1 MDALAGAPP
10 ELAEAPDVARH
21 NSHSNLG
28 ADDAAVSR
36 VSTDTQLPTLVADTS
51 TRRAEPS
58 LGQCSSFGPYAEVI
72 VLTKMLKIGPA
83 RLLVVSSSIALGITA
98 CKPGADS
105 SQDTSKI
112 AQGAQVSNPDSSIL
126 LRGSVVSVSAN
137 QIVLKSDTGTVTVAI
152 AQPFQVYTRATSDLS
167 KVQEKTFIGVTTVK
181 QPDGSERATEI
192 HIFPEELRGLGEG
205 SRMMAPATGASA
217 SRMTNGNVSASRM
230 TNGTASQ
237 SRMSNGSV
245 SSTNGSSLVVQYA
258 GGSQNVTVP
267 PNTPVTELK
276 PTSKTLAA
284 GDQVALLATKAA
296 DGTLTAN
303 KAIST
308 AK

>member
-1 MDALAGAPP
+1 M
-10 ELAEAPDVARH
+10 
-21 NSHSNLG
+21 
-28 ADDAAVSR
+28 
-36 VSTDTQLPTLVADTS
+36 STG
-51 TRRAEPS
+51 RAET
-58 LGQCSSFGPYAEVI
+58 GQNEWIGSVSYAEVV

-83 RLLVVSSSIALGITA
+83 RLLLVSSSIALGITA
-98 CKPGADS
+98 CKPAADS
-105 SQDTSKI
+105 TQDTS
-112 AQGAQVSNPDSSIL
+112 QVSQSAQVSNPDAPIMF
-126 LRGSVVSVSAN
+126 RGTLVSVSAS
-137 QIVLKSDTGTVTVAI
+137 QIVLKSDTGNVTVAI
-152 AQPFQVYTRATSDLS
+152 AQPFQVYTRAPSDLS

-192 HIFPEELRGLGEG
+192 HIFPEALRGLGEG
-205 SRMMAPATGASA
+205 SRMMPPATGAGA

-276 PTSKTLAA
+276 PTSKALAA
-284 GDQVALLATKAA
+284 GDQVALLTTKAS

>member
-1 MDALAGAPP
+1 
-10 ELAEAPDVARH
+10 VRNRARRLH
-21 NSHSNLG
+21 
-28 ADDAAVSR
+28 
-36 VSTDTQLPTLVADTS
+36 LV
-51 TRRAEPS
+51 R
-58 LGQCSSFGPYAEVI
+58 LPYAEVV

-83 RLLVVSSSIALGITA
+83 RLLVVCSSVALAITA
-98 CKPGADS
+98 CKPAADS
-105 SQDTSKI
+105 TQDTSKA
-112 AQGAQVSNPDSSIL
+112 AQNAQVSNPDAPIM

-137 QIVLKSDTGTVTVAI
+137 QVVLKSDTGTVTVAI
-152 AQPFQVYTRATSDLS
+152 AQPFQVFTRAPSNLS

-181 QPDGSERATEI
+181 QADGSERATEI

-205 SRMMAPATGASA
+205 SRMMAPASGASG

-276 PTSKTLAA
+276 PTSKGLAP
-284 GDQVALLATKAA
+284 GDQVALLAKKGA
-296 DGTLTAN
+296 DGTLTAS

>member
-1 MDALAGAPP
+1 M
-10 ELAEAPDVARH
+10 
-21 NSHSNLG
+21 
-28 ADDAAVSR
+28 
-36 VSTDTQLPTLVADTS
+36 
-51 TRRAEPS
+51 
-58 LGQCSSFGPYAEVI
+58 
-72 VLTKMLKIGPA
+72 KMLNIGTA
-83 RLLVVSSSIALGITA
+83 RLLVVCSSVALGVLA

-105 SQDTSKI
+105 TQDTSQV
-112 AQGAQVSNPDSSIL
+112 AQSAQSSNPDAPIM
-126 LRGSVVSVSAN
+126 LRGTVVSVSAN
-137 QIVLKSDTGTVTVAI
+137 QIALKSDTGAVTVAI
-152 AQPFQVYTRATSDLS
+152 AQPFQVYTRAPSDLS

-205 SRMMAPATGASA
+205 SRMMAQPTGASA

-230 TNGTASQ
+230 TNGTASP

-276 PTSKTLAA
+276 PTSKALAA
-284 GDQVALLATKAA
+284 GDQVALLAKRGA
-296 DGTLTAN
+296 DGSLSAS

>member
-1 MDALAGAPP
+1 M
-10 ELAEAPDVARH
+10 H
-21 NSHSNLG
+21 
-28 ADDAAVSR
+28 
-36 VSTDTQLPTLVADTS
+36 LVRLS
-51 TRRAEPS
+51 
-58 LGQCSSFGPYAEVI
+58 YAEVV

-83 RLLVVSSSIALGITA
+83 RLLVACSSVALGITG

-105 SQDTSKI
+105 TQDTSQA
-112 AQGAQVSNPDSSIL
+112 AQSAQASNPDAPIM

-137 QIVLKSDTGTVTVAI
+137 QVVLKSDTGTVTVAI
-152 AQPFQVYTRATSDLS
+152 AQPFQVFTRAPSDLS

-181 QPDGSERATEI
+181 QPDGSQRATEI

-205 SRMMAPATGASA
+205 SRMMATAASAGA

-237 SRMSNGSV
+237 SRMSNGNV
-245 SSTNGSSLVVQYA
+245 SSTTGSSLVVQYA

-276 PTSKTLAA
+276 PTSKALAP
-284 GDQVALLATKAA
+284 GDQVALLAKKAA
-296 DGTLTAN
+296 DGTLTAS

>member
-1 MDALAGAPP
+1 MKWRAPP
-10 ELAEAPDVARH
+10 TEM
-21 NSHSNLG
+21 
-28 ADDAAVSR
+28 
-36 VSTDTQLPTLVADTS
+36 STG
-51 TRRAEPS
+51 RAEPS
-58 LGQCSSFGPYAEVI
+58 KTNVLVRLSYTEVV

-83 RLLVVSSSIALGITA
+83 RLLVVCSSVALGITA

-105 SQDTSKI
+105 SRDTSQA
-112 AQGAQVSNPDSSIL
+112 AQNAQTSNPDAPIM

-137 QIVLKSDTGTVTVAI
+137 QVVLKSDTGTVTVAI
-152 AQPFQVYTRATSDLS
+152 AQPFQVYTRAPSDLS

-205 SRMMAPATGASA
+205 SRMMAPSTGASG
-217 SRMTNGNVSASRM
+217 SRMTNGNVSASRMTNGMASRM

-276 PTSKTLAA
+276 PTSKVLAP
-284 GDQVALLATKAA
+284 GDRVALLARKAA
-296 DGTLTAN
+296 DGTLTAS